1 MKESNDAK
9 EQAPGSVDEF
19 EKRAQN
25 ILQQLNRADRILDGL
40 QDKDKRKKPDKAAD
54 TFDEVLESLEQGI
67 KKLVNAVSAQFA
79 KSTDRQKTQP
89 PLTSEELV
97 RYLRSCSDEQLA
109 AIRSKVDNILKE
121 RGVTC

>member
-19 EKRAQN
+19 EKRAQS
-25 ILQQLNRADRILDGL
+25 ILEQLDRADRILDGL
-40 QDKDKRKKPDKAAD
+40 QDKPKKPAKAAD

-67 KKLVNAVSAQFA
+67 RKLVNAVSSQFA
-79 KSTDRQKTQP
+79 KPTDRQKMQP
-89 PLTSEELV
+89 FPTPEKLV

-109 AIRSKVDNILKE
+109 AIRTKIDNILKE
-121 RGVTC
+121 RGTI

>member
-19 EKRAQN
+19 EKRAQS
-25 ILQQLNRADRILDGL
+25 ILEQLDRADRILDGL
-40 QDKDKRKKPDKAAD
+40 QDKDKRKKPEKAAD

-67 KKLVNAVSAQFA
+67 RKLVNAVSSQFA
-79 KSTDRQKTQP
+79 KPTDRQNIQP
-89 PLTSEELV
+89 FPTPEKLV

-109 AIRSKVDNILKE
+109 AIRSKIDNILKE
-121 RGVTC
+121 RGAI

>member
-19 EKRAQN
+19 EKRAQS
-25 ILQQLNRADRILDGL
+25 ILEQLDRADRILDGL
-40 QDKDKRKKPDKAAD
+40 QDKRKKSEKAAD

-67 KKLVNAVSAQFA
+67 KKLVNAMSSQFA
-79 KSTDRQKTQP
+79 KPTDRQKTQP
-89 PLTSEELV
+89 FPTPEKLV

-109 AIRSKVDNILKE
+109 AIRTKIDNILKE
-121 RGVTC
+121 RGAI